1 MKALA
6 LAAVAGGLLVSAGV
20 ALGQDTRAYPDMR
33 GQWKGTNEGV
43 ALGSGAYH
51 REDRRPG
58 EPRIE
63 SKEFTVV
70 IRGQEGRRFWGEIM
84 SQEDTGP
91 FIGVIASDR
100 ESIHFVDHAGGF
112 ASGKVLGPG
121 RFEICYLRPG
131 GKDVMVAGCNLIEKQ

>member
-6 LAAVAGGLLVSAGV
+6 AAAGGLLVTAGV
-20 ALGQDTRAYPDMR
+20 ALGQDMRGYPDMR

-43 ALGSGAYH
+43 ALGSGAHH
-51 REDRRPG
+51 REDPRRG

-70 IRGQEGRRFWGEIM
+70 IRGQEGRRFWGELG

-91 FIGVIASDR
+91 VIGVIASDR
-100 ESIHFVDHAGGF
+100 ETIHFVDHAGGH
-112 ASGKVLGPG
+112 ATGKLLGPG
-121 RFEICYLRPG
+121 RVELCYLRPG
-131 GKDVMVAGCNLIEKQ
+131 GKDVMVAACNLLAKQ